1 MKETIVSLFKK
12 VNENDDREALKF
24 LKKIF
29 LDHSVIQRELGSLNY
44 DLCDLA
50 SGKIDCAIFV
60 NPTKK
65 IEIVLNLIGILYLI
79 IKFKNFENLKLFLK
93 NGKLL

>member
-1 MKETIVSLFKK
+1 MSNEINMKETIVSLFKK

-60 NPTKK
+60 NPTQK
-65 IEIVLNLIGILYLI
+65 IEMILNL
-79 IKFKNFENLKLFLK
+79 
-93 NGKLL
+93 

>member
-1 MKETIVSLFKK
+1 M
-12 VNENDDREALKF
+12 
-24 LKKIF
+24 
-29 LDHSVIQRELGSLNY
+29 DHSVIQRELGSLNY

-65 IEIVLNLIGILYLI
+65 LEIVLNLILSESGGRLNISEFKESKIFICSNKVIEKTVKEMVETSI
-79 IKFKNFENLKLFLK
+79 IKR
-93 NGKLL
+93 